1 MATKMLLLLALFG
14 LACAELPYERSCDR
28 VQPRDTPTRC
38 SNYKNTVFIYDQ
50 LKMLQKRTDG
60 LEAAPK
66 IAFSTSLSNSGFIYG
81 GPSSVNL
88 KLVFKR
94 VISNI
99 GNGYNPDTGIFTAS
113 VKGLY
118 YFTFTTVGCK
128 SYDIRAMLMKNGA
141 HQVSTNDHRSTDST
155 DSSSNAAA
163 LPLDAGDKVHVQLS
177 ANSRVFDNRNG
188 YTTFSGF
195 LLFSM

>member
-1 MATKMLLLLALFG
+1 
-14 LACAELPYERSCDR
+14 
-28 VQPRDTPTRC
+28 
-38 SNYKNTVFIYDQ
+38 
-50 LKMLQKRTDG
+50 MLQKRTDG
-60 LEAAPK
+60 LEADVNSLKKENEDLQMRLNATNEETDKGKKSAGNAAPK

-81 GPSSVNL
+81 GPSNVNL